1 MTENAVAEVADDPR
15 AGDQAGA
22 AVPSLRIGPLEVSP
36 PVVLAPMAGIT
47 NTAFRQVCRSHGDGL
62 FVSEMVTARGLVE
75 GSDKSWARAG
85 FAPDEPTRSI
95 QLYGSDPSSM
105 GEAVRRLT
113 VEERVDH
120 IDINLGCP
128 VRKITRH
135 GGGAALT
142 ARPRLLAALL
152 GAAVA
157 NAGAVPVTV
166 KFRIGIDESLPTF
179 LDAGRIAEDAGCAA
193 VALHGRTAAQLYSG
207 VADWSA
213 IATLKEHVR
222 TIPVLGNG
230 DIWSAADA
238 VRMHAETGCDGVVVG
253 RGCLGRP
260 WLFRDLADAFAGRP
274 VGGPPPLGTVLDTM
288 AWHAELL
295 ADHLGEER
303 ALIDFRK
310 HVPWYLTGYPVGSA
324 VRKRVH
330 DTTTVVAF
338 RAVLDDLDRSIVPLP
353 GAVDQPRGTHRGPQT
368 VTLPDRWLADRDS
381 LVPPGALAEA
391 HASGG

>member
-1 MTENAVAEVADDPR
+1 VTDTAATTSPSAPSDPFVAPTAMP
-15 AGDQAGA
+15 A
-22 AVPSLRIGPLEVSP
+22 LRIGPLEVSP

-47 NTAFRQVCRSHGDGL
+47 NTAFRRVCRSHGDGL

-85 FAPDEPTRSI
+85 FAPDESTRSI

-105 GEAVRRLT
+105 GEAVRRLVT
-113 VEERVDH
+113 EGRVDH

-135 GGGAALT
+135 GGGSALT

-152 GAAVA
+152 GAAVD
-157 NAGAVPVTV
+157 NAGPVPVTV

-179 LDAGRIAEDAGCAA
+179 LDAGRIAEEAGCAA

-213 IATLKEHVR
+213 IATLKENVR

-230 DIWSAADA
+230 DIWSADA
-238 VRMHAETGCDGVVVG
+238 VRMHRETGCDGVVVG

-274 VGGPPPLGTVLDTM
+274 VAGPPPLGEVLDTM

-310 HVPWYLTGYPVGSA
+310 HVPWYLTGYPVGSS

-330 DTTTVVAF
+330 DTTTLVAF
-338 RAVLDDLDRSIVPLP
+338 RAVLDSLDRSIVPLP

-368 VTLPDRWLADRDS
+368 VTLPDRWLAGRDS